1 MYKVSVIIPS
11 YNSAKTI
18 AETID
23 SVRQQTINDWELIV
37 VNDGSTDNTLEI
49 VKAIDEPRLKIISSA
64 NGGVARARNLG
75 IGEATGKYLAFLDAD
90 DLWVPDKLERQLQAL
105 EQTPRA
111 IAAYSWT
118 CFMDEQPDGYAYHP
132 SSSYRY
138 CGDVYPRLLQG
149 DFIHS
154 GSNILVRREALSQ
167 AGGFDPDCNGCE
179 DWDMWLRLA
188 AIGHFAVVPQH
199 QIIYRRAVGSATSNV
214 AKMYQ
219 RALFTINK
227 AYRAAP
233 PHLQYLRPHTEA
245 NLDMYIA
252 SLYLQHGE
260 DSYQTKQAGQH
271 LRWAI
276 QKYPLILRQSFML
289 KLSIKFALRYFLPAG
304 IGSKVFERLRTA
316 IATGNPLEKVKSKR

>member
-1 MYKVSVIIPS
+1 MHKISVIIPS

-49 VKAIDEPRLKIISSA
+49 VKAIEEPRLKIISAA

-75 IGEATGKYLAFLDAD
+75 VAEAKGKYLAFLDAD
-90 DLWVPDKLERQLQAL
+90 DLWVSDKLERQLQAL
-105 EQTPRA
+105 EQTPKA

-118 CFMDEQPDGYAYHP
+118 CFMDEQSDGYVYHSSP
-132 SSSYRY
+132 SYQY

-154 GSNILVRREALSQ
+154 GSNVLVRREALSQ
-167 AGGFDPDCNGCE
+167 AGRFDPQCNGCE

-214 AKMYQ
+214 EQMYQ
-219 RALFTINK
+219 RGLLVIDK
-227 AYRAAP
+227 AYRTAP
-233 PHLQYLRPHTEA
+233 PHLQHLRHITEA
-245 NLDMYIA
+245 NLHLYTA
-252 SLYLQHGE
+252 SLYLQHGVA
-260 DSYQTKQAGQH
+260 SGQTKAGQH
-271 LRWAI
+271 LALSIR
-276 QKYPLILRQSFML
+276 KYPSILRQNFMQ
-289 KLSIKFALRYFLPAG
+289 KLMVKLGLRSLFPGQLG
-304 IGSKVFERLRTA
+304 INIFEKLRSA
-316 IATGNPLEKVKSKR
+316 IAINNPQKITSND